1 VKTYLALRDD
11 TKSAWLA
18 HHATLWERLGFTSP
32 WGHLQDEA
40 TFNRMH
46 AAITQAIAQ
55 HGPFDTSLDY
65 AQHAWNF
72 RIVPDNAVPDDCQP
86 GYRLQ
91 CDLHIDQQAVIEGIL
106 AAVIAIVITILCP
119 PLAAFAGFLGTIII
133 GVAMLILANMAA
145 EFVTHLCGASADEH
159 AAQLNQWAA
168 EAA

>member
-1 VKTYLALRDD
+1 MGANVKTYLALRDD

-18 HHATLWERLGFTSP
+18 HHASLWERLGFTSP

-40 TFNRMH
+40 TFNRIH

-55 HGPFDTSLDY
+55 HGSFDTSLDY

-72 RIVPDNAVPDDCQP
+72 RITPDDCQQ

-91 CDLHIDQQAVIEGIL
+91 CDLHIDEQAVIEGVL
-106 AAVIAIVITILCP
+106 AAVIAIVITILWP

-145 EFVTHLCGASADEH
+145 EFVTGFYGASPDEH
-159 AAQLNQWAA
+159 AAQLNQWAS